1 MTETEILSVLREFLW
16 GAALMSMPL
25 LAAALIVGL
34 VIGLLQALT
43 AIQELTLKF
52 VPKLA
57 VMMLVFF
64 MSAGY
69 MARICVDLFDDF
81 VVTAISGQ
89 A

>member
-1 MTETEILSVLREFLW
+1 MTEADMLTVLREFLW
-16 GAALMSMPL
+16 GAAAMAMPL

-43 AIQELTLKF
+43 SIQEMTLTF

-57 VMMLVFF
+57 VMLVVFF

-69 MARICVDLFDDF
+69 MTRIVVGLFDSQ
-81 VVTAISGQ
+81 VLPMIAQGG
-89 A
+89 